1 MSDPINLNPIIA
13 VVTAAAPTV
22 SQALTDGNITVN
34 EAIDIA
40 AAAAKEVARQKG
52 IADSVIATTN
62 SEATA

>member
-1 MSDPINLNPIIA
+1 M
-13 VVTAAAPTV
+13 AAAPTV

>member
-13 VVTAAAPTV
+13 VVMAAAPKV